1 MIYWQLFLAYLQ
13 IGLFSIGGGHA
24 AIPVVQSKIV
34 DELGWLTMKEFT
46 DVVTIAEITP
56 GPLGINSATFIGEKI
71 GTMYYGFFG
80 GILGGFIATIAS
92 IIPSLIFVIAI
103 ALLYRRFNKLH
114 AVQGALMG
122 IRPAVTGLIF
132 SAGFGILLL
141 SWFGSSA
148 LWAISGV
155 NVDYRAIMI
164 TVFSA
169 VLLRT
174 TKLNPV
180 LVILLGGVLGILAY
194 AL

>member
-1 MIYWQLFLAYLQ
+1 MIFLKLFLSYLQ

-34 DELGWLTMKEFT
+34 EELGWLTMQEFT

-71 GTMYYGFFG
+71 GTAYYGFWG
-80 GILGGFIATIAS
+80 GILGGFLATFAS
-92 IIPSLIFVIAI
+92 VIPSIAFVISI

-114 AVQGALMG
+114 AVQGALLG

-132 SAGFGILLL
+132 SAGLGILLL
-141 SWFGSSA
+141 SWFGTGILASIDGA
-148 LWAISGV
+148 NI
-155 NVDYRAIMI
+155 DFRAIMI
-164 TVFSA
+164 SIFCL
-169 VLLRT
+169 VLLRA
-174 TKLNPV
+174 TKINAV
-180 LVILLGGVLGILAY
+180 IVILIGGVLGILAY